1 MGIFSPRYLWRLE
14 EILTPPTLHSAGHQ
28 PQTDRSPD
36 TGVFKG
42 PLQRSVPGD
51 RGGKG
56 WGVLGDTGNS
66 LLASKH
72 DAGLLKQAKEMGF
85 SDKYIAKLWGCTELD
100 VYALRKEN
108 GLFPV
113 FRMVDT

>member
-1 MGIFSPRYLWRLE
+1 MTATPGAEDVGIFSPRYLWRLE

-66 LLASKH
+66 LLASKTP
-72 DAGLLKQAKEMGF
+72 AQ
-85 SDKYIAKLWGCTELD
+85 WW
-100 VYALRKEN
+100 
-108 GLFPV
+108 
-113 FRMVDT
+113 VDPCPLHF